1 MELADLLVVTGS
13 QNNVRAGY
21 SSGTPALGVGQGNV
35 VTILDETADLID
47 AAKKIVRS
55 KTFDNA
61 TSCSSENSVIA
72 VRSIYKEALVALES
86 AGGLVLDEDETKR
99 VINLHWQD
107 GKMHTAL
114 LAQDIDVILDKTGLA
129 HRADEN
135 TRFLILP
142 TTKVGPSAVISGEK
156 MSQFLSLYMAED
168 FDDAVNLAIKIQDYQ
183 GAGHSLGLHSKNDE
197 RAHQLAMV
205 AKTCRVIVNQA
216 HCFATGGFFNNG
228 LPFSLSMG
236 CGSWGGNS
244 IDGNLNWE
252 HFINEVKVV
261 REIEENKPDLEDV
274 FSEYWAKVSP

>member
-1 MELADLLVVTGS
+1 M
-13 QNNVRAGY
+13 
-21 SSGTPALGVGQGNV
+21 GVGQGNV
-35 VTILDETADLID
+35 VTILDETADLND
-47 AAKKIVRS
+47 AAKKIVKS

-72 VRSIYKEALVALES
+72 VRSIYEEALVALKS

-99 VINLHWQD
+99 VINLHWQN
-107 GKMHTAL
+107 GKMNTAL
-114 LAQDIDVILDKTGLA
+114 LAQNIEVILDKTGLA

-156 MSQFLSLYMAED
+156 MSQFLSLYMADD

-197 RAHQLAMV
+197 RARQLAMV

-228 LPFSLSMG
+228 PVSYTHLTLPT
-236 CGSWGGNS
+236 
-244 IDGNLNWE
+244 
-252 HFINEVKVV
+252 K
-261 REIEENKPDLEDV
+261 
-274 FSEYWAKVSP
+274 A

>member
-1 MELADLLVVTGS
+1 
-13 QNNVRAGY
+13 
-21 SSGTPALGVGQGNV
+21 
-35 VTILDETADLID
+35 
-47 AAKKIVRS
+47 
-55 KTFDNA
+55 
-61 TSCSSENSVIA
+61 VIA
-72 VRSIYKEALVALES
+72 VRSIYEEALVALKS

-156 MSQFLSLYMAED
+156 MSQFLSLYMADD